1 MLQNL
6 QVVAGSVLTLFLLMG
21 VGFFFGKKG
30 MLSEE
35 TLSQLSRL
43 LLYVVTPSIMITSF
57 EVERTPE
64 NTRQLLMAA
73 AALAGTYALY
83 MALSSLL
90 FRRQDGHR
98 RGVLRFA
105 AIYGNT
111 GFMGLPLIQSVMGD
125 QAMMIAVMALAVFNI
140 ATWTHGVLIIG
151 GREHFSPR
159 KAVLNPGV
167 LGFAAGLLLFVAGW
181 RLPGPVDAAVGYLG
195 SLNTPLAMVIIGG
208 QMAAANLPETFREK
222 KLYLTSALKL
232 LGMPL
237 LTAVLLLPF
246 HLDPIIFSAL
256 VILSACPTAGATSL
270 FSQSM
275 GKDTALAA
283 RQITLSTLLCVITL
297 PVVAVLAQAL
307 AGGRL

>member
-6 QVVAGSVLTLFLLMG
+6 QVVSGSVLTLFLLMS

-30 MLSEE
+30 MLSEA

-43 LLYVVTPSIMITSF
+43 LLYVVTPSITITSF

-64 NTRQLLMAA
+64 NTRQLLAAA

-83 MALSSLL
+83 MVLSSAL
-90 FRRQDGHR
+90 FRRQDGCR

-111 GFMGLPLIQSVMGD
+111 GFMGLPLIQSVLGD
-125 QAMMIAVMALAVFNI
+125 EAMMIAVMAFAVFNI
-140 ATWTHGVLIIG
+140 ATWTHGVLIMG
-151 GREHFSPR
+151 GREHFSLR

-167 LGFAAGLLLFVAGW
+167 LGLAAGVLLFAAGW

-208 QMAAANLPETFREK
+208 QMAAANLPETFRERT
-222 KLYLTSALKL
+222 LYLASALKL
-232 LGMPL
+232 LGIPL
-237 LTAVLLLPF
+237 LTALVLLPF
-246 HLDPIIFSAL
+246 RMDAMIFSAL

-283 RQITLSTLLCVITL
+283 RQITLSTLLCIITL
-297 PVVAVLAQAL
+297 PVMAVLAQLL
-307 AGGRL
+307 AAH